1 MENNGENV
9 NMPESTS
16 QNEIK
21 CFNCG
26 AHLTFAPGTTS
37 LKCEYCGALNE
48 IKIDES
54 ALEDAVKEIDYLST
68 LEDIENLGS
77 DQLEEVHT
85 VKCAACGAETTFNPN
100 VVSSLCD
107 FCGSPIAVKSNS
119 TAKIIKPK
127 AILPFK
133 LEQYHGS
140 QLYKQWL
147 KGLWFAPNDL
157 KKLATQ
163 SEKLSGV
170 YLPYWTYDA
179 VTDTFYTGERGDD
192 YKVPYEYKD
201 KDGNVKT
208 GYKTQTRW
216 SAARGRVH
224 NEFDDIFVV
233 GSKSLPRSYLDGLE
247 PWNLQELVP
256 YDEKF
261 LSGFKT
267 ETYGVDLKAGFETA
281 QQKMQPKIDSTIRN
295 DIGGD
300 RQKIDTKNVNY
311 SDITFKH
318 ILLPV
323 WISAYRYKDKVYRFV
338 INGQSG
344 RVQGERPVSWI
355 KVIAL
360 IVAIVAIISLF
371 FIFSEK

>member
-1 MENNGENV
+1 MENNDDNNV
-9 NMPESTS
+9 AMPENTS

-21 CFNCG
+21 CCNCG

-48 IKIDES
+48 IKIDEQ
-54 ALEDAVKEIDYLST
+54 ALQEAVKEIDYLST
-68 LEDIENLGS
+68 LENIENLG
-77 DQLEEVHT
+77 DQVEEVHT

-100 VVSSLCD
+100 VVSSSCD

-119 TAKIIKPK
+119 TVKIIKPK

-133 LEQYHGS
+133 LEQFQGNE
-140 QLYKQWL
+140 LYKNWL
-147 KGLWFAPNDL
+147 KNLWFVPGNL

-163 SEKLSGV
+163 TESLSGI

-179 VTDTFYTGERGDD
+179 ITDTFYSGERGDD

-201 KDGNVKT
+201 KDGNVKM

-216 SAARGRVH
+216 SYARGQVR
-224 NEFDDIFVV
+224 NQFDDIFVV
-233 GSKSLPRSYLDGLE
+233 GSKSLPRSYLQGLE
-247 PWNLQELVP
+247 PWNLKELVP

-267 ETYGVDLKAGFETA
+267 ETYGIDLKNGFKIA
-281 QQKMQPKIDSTIRN
+281 QERMQSAIDNSIRH

-300 RQKIDTKNVNY
+300 RQKIDSKNVNY
-311 SDITFKH
+311 SNITFKH

-338 INGQSG
+338 INGQTG
-344 RVQGERPVSWI
+344 RVQGQHPISWLKI
-355 KVIAL
+355 ISLV
-360 IVAIVAIISLF
+360 VAIVAIISL
-371 FIFSEK
+371 IVILTGE